1 VFCNPLKRKENA
13 MFSKYAFRVIILL
26 SVAFFFRHLN
36 ARDTTNFFPHHL
48 NNLWEYYDITFFS
61 EIDTVQI
68 KVVFDSTD
76 SAGNHYVSMD
86 EYFINPLTHRIYHH
100 YIIDTSGNIYSTT
113 GLFTYPALIYKADAQ
128 QGDIWVAF
136 DFGGGYG
143 IAKLKKV
150 YTDSLFGFSSTFKE
164 IWYYNTSDTSDTTLW
179 LLQYADI
186 LAGGLG
192 RVFRGGGEAISD
204 QYLKGAVIDG
214 VTYGDI
220 TQISSIDHPGQPVIA
235 DQVILF
241 PNYPNPFNPLTTIRF
256 TLPRANPVSLIV
268 YDINGKEVMPLL
280 AGKTLPPGEHRIFWE
295 GKNRNGLP
303 VSSGI
308 YFYQLKAGNF
318 NQVRKMM
325 LLK

>member
-1 VFCNPLKRKENA
+1 MENI
-13 MFSKYAFRVIILL
+13 MFSKYAFRIIILL
-26 SVAFFFRHLN
+26 SIAFFFRHLN
-36 ARDTTNFFPHHL
+36 AQDTTNFFPHHL

-68 KVVFDSTD
+68 KVIFDSTD

-100 YIIDTSGNIYSTT
+100 YIIDTLGNVYSTT
-113 GLFTYPALIYKADAQ
+113 DIFMYPALIYKADAQ

-214 VTYGDI
+214 VTYGDVSAI
-220 TQISSIDHPGQPVIA
+220 TSITNSFGPIIA
-235 DQVILF
+235 DRIILY
-241 PNYPNPFNPLTTIRF
+241 PNYPNPFNGETIVRF
-256 TLPRANPVSLIV
+256 YLPKSSVLESAI
-268 YDINGKEVMPLL
+268 YDITGKKVKKYYPQKYPQGRNVMRWDARDQHGKEV
-280 AGKTLPPGEHRIFWE
+280 
-295 GKNRNGLP
+295 
-303 VSSGI
+303 SSGLYI
-308 YFYQLKAGNF
+308 
-318 NQVRKMM
+318 
-325 LLK
+325 